1 MTVHQFE
8 ASFGEQAPAP
18 ELSAPLRAL
27 WWDAKGDW
35 TKAHAQVDDLET
47 PQAMAV
53 HAYLHRR
60 EGDLANA
67 RYWYRRA
74 GVSPRRDALEAEW
87 TALAEELLIENRGAT
102 GPLS

>member
-1 MTVHQFE
+1 MTMQQFQ
-8 ASFGEQAPAP
+8 ASLAEQSPAP

-35 TKAHAQVDDLET
+35 ARAHTQVDDLDT

-67 RYWYRRA
+67 NYWYRRA
-74 GVSPRRDALEAEW
+74 GISPRRDSLEAEW
-87 TALAEELLIENRGAT
+87 TNLAEKLL
-102 GPLS
+102 S

>member
-1 MTVHQFE
+1 MTVQQFH
-8 ASFGEQAPAP
+8 ASLIEPAPAP

-27 WWDAKGDW
+27 WWDARGDW
-35 TKAHAQVDDLET
+35 TKAHAQVDDGDT

-67 RYWYRRA
+67 NYWYRRA
-74 GVSPRRDALEAEW
+74 GVPSCRATLETEW
-87 TALAEELLIENRGAT
+87 TELAERLLQT
-102 GPLS
+102 T

>member
-1 MTVHQFE
+1 MTMQQFR
-8 ASFGEQAPAP
+8 AFLAEQSPAP

-35 TKAHAQVDDLET
+35 ARAHTQVDDLDT

-67 RYWYRRA
+67 NYWYRRA
-74 GVSPRRDALEAEW
+74 EISPRRDSLEAEW
-87 TALAEELLIENRGAT
+87 TNLAEKLL
-102 GPLS
+102 S